1 MFDIQNSYMVLV
13 YHPHVS
19 SSYYVLFSFFEK
31 RKELGFIN
39 MLMVEIAQENLQLRK
54 IFLGIFSQLQDLN
67 ILFSSQKNNFELT

>member
-1 MFDIQNSYMVLV
+1 MSPLHIMYF
-13 YHPHVS
+13 
-19 SSYYVLFSFFEK
+19 FFFEK

-39 MLMVEIAQENLQLRK
+39 MLMEEIAQENLQLRK

>member
-1 MFDIQNSYMVLV
+1 MFEIQNSYMVLV
-13 YHPHVS
+13 YHPLCL
-19 SSYYVLFSFFEK
+19 LFILCIFFFFEK

-39 MLMVEIAQENLQLRK
+39 MLMEEIAQENLQLRK